1 MNNYHITYRVPF
13 GFNDI
18 LKKRKMKSMNN
29 EKVDL
34 LQQFNS
40 ITAGFPEILTPE
52 IIKRLRLM
60 FINVPIQPSENDTE
74 MIIHFLKDVLDTFPV
89 SFHCASPE
97 TINVSTNDDNAS
109 VTLSYNETDLT
120 LSVIVKDLQLDKRR

>member
-1 MNNYHITYRVPF
+1 MNNYHITYRPPF

-18 LKKRKMKSMNN
+18 LKKRKMKSTNN
-29 EKVDL
+29 EEVDL

-40 ITAGFPEILTPE
+40 VTAGFPWTLTLK

-60 FINVPIQPSENDTE
+60 FVNAPIQPSENDTE
-74 MIIHFLKDVLDTFPV
+74 MIIHFLKDVLDTVPV

-97 TINVSTNDDNAS
+97 TINIATSDDNAS

-120 LSVIVKDLQLDKRR
+120 LSVIVRDLQLDKRR